1 MGRGKNLSEAMKAEI
16 LRLPGEGKRGAEIG
30 RVLGINR
37 STVSAFLTRYGRQN
51 IRTCEYCGKTIKD
64 VEAVFCPYC
73 DKKILTDQD
82 RLEAHLA
89 EIRKAVCEFP
99 STQRDVIF
107 KAISEVSKIAKK
119 MEGAG
124 K

>member
-1 MGRGKNLSEAMKAEI
+1 MGRGTNLSEATKAEI
-16 LRLPGEGKRGAEIG
+16 LRLSCEGKSGAEIG
-30 RVLGINR
+30 RMLSVNQG
-37 STVSAFLTRYGRQN
+37 TVTSFLRRCGLEQ
-51 IRTCEYCGKTIKD
+51 IRTCEYCGKAIKD
-64 VEAVFCPYC
+64 SEAVFCPYC
-73 DKKILTDQD
+73 GKKILTDRD

-107 KAISEVSKIAKK
+107 KAIAEVSKIAKK
-119 MEGAG
+119 MEGG